1 MMKKKILLSILMTF
15 ALCSCTH
22 SVDKGIAN
30 KYAVNGIED
39 NVKDIIPDSDKT
51 QVPNTVSVYYFQ
63 IYVAEGTDTPIR
75 IHSNVDYRFKQAYP
89 YGTNLIQTGFP
100 KQCDEYEPIDFFGDG
115 GWRQF
120 FFTNLDP
127 LLYEEDKLTS
137 LDQARVVYFANLK

>member
-1 MMKKKILLSILMTF
+1 MKKIIGSILL
-15 ALCSCTH
+15 ALTLTGC
-22 SVDKGIAN
+22 AN
-30 KYAVNGIED
+30 KYTLSD
-39 NVKDIIPDSDKT
+39 NQEVSICPSISQSSIDPTAATTKPHT
-51 QVPNTVSVYYFQ
+51 PNTVTIYYFQ
-63 IYVAEGTDTPIR
+63 IYVDQNLVQEND
-75 IHSNVDYRFKQAYP
+75 NVDYCFELNYP

-137 LDQARVVYFANLK
+137 LDHDRIVYFANAK

>member
-1 MMKKKILLSILMTF
+1 MKKIIGSILL
-15 ALCSCTH
+15 ALTLTGC
-22 SVDKGIAN
+22 AN
-30 KYAVNGIED
+30 KYTLSD
-39 NVKDIIPDSDKT
+39 NQEVSICPSISQSSIDPTATTTKPHN
-51 QVPNTVSVYYFQ
+51 PNTVTIYYFQ
-63 IYVAEGTDTPIR
+63 IYVDQNLVQEND
-75 IHSNVDYRFKQAYP
+75 NVDYCFELNYP

-137 LDQARVVYFANLK
+137 LDHDRIVYFANAK